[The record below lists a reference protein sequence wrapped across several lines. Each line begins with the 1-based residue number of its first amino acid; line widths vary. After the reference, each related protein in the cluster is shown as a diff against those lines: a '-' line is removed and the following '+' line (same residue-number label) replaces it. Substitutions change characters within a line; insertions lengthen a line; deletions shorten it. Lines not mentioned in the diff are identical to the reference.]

1 MTYTR
6 NNFMSTDG
14 SNKSAY
20 KKTRT
25 TAKELSPF
33 SFNITPIE
41 LTIKALPANKNA
53 IPAKSAVI
61 DLIIFFGL
69 ILFYI

>member
-1 MTYTR
+1 MVPTR
-6 NNFMSTDG
+6 
-14 SNKSAY
+14 API
-20 KKTRT
+20 KKQELTT
-25 TAKELSPF
+25 PTAKELSPF

-61 DLIIFFGL
+61 DLIIFWTHTFL
-69 ILFYI
+69 YIK

>member
-1 MTYTR
+1 
-6 NNFMSTDG
+6 MSTDS
-14 SNKSAY
+14 SNKSTY
-20 KKTRT
+20 KKQELTT
-25 TAKELSPF
+25 PTAKELSPF

-61 DLIIFFGL
+61 DLIIFLDSYFL
-69 ILFYI
+69 YIK